1 MVRLERVHTTIRRA
15 GPDDAEALADLR
27 AQMFEAMGTPADQ
40 DSTWS
45 SRAAAWFCE
54 HLADGSAAAFVTETE
69 SGRLVAAALGQLRR
83 EVPGPTNPH
92 GISGHV
98 SNVVTDPEHRRRG
111 HARAC
116 LQQLL
121 AWFRDETAAAR
132 VDLLATSDGERLYE
146 SLGFRTRPHPSMRL
160 RVER

>member
-1 MVRLERVHTTIRRA
+1 MRLARVHTTIRRA
-15 GPDDAEALADLR
+15 EPGDAEALTDLR
-27 AQMFEAMGTPADQ
+27 AQMFEAMRTPADQ

-45 SRAAAWFCE
+45 SRSAAWFSE
-54 HLADGSAAAFVTETE
+54 HLADGSAAAFVAETE
-69 SGRLVAAALGQLRR
+69 SGRLVAAALGRLLQD
-83 EVPGPTNPH
+83 VPGPTNPH
-92 GISGHV
+92 GVSGHV
-98 SNVVTDPEHRRRG
+98 SNVVTAPDHRRRG

-116 LQQLL
+116 LRHLL

-132 VDLLATSDGERLYE
+132 VDLTATSDGERLYE